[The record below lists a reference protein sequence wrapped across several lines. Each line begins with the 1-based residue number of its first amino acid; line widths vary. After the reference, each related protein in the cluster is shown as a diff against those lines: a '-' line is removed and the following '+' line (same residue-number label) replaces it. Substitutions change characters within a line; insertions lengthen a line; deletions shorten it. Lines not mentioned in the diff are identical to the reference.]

1 MNNGKGVSQ
10 YEVIRQLRF
19 PMIVLVTFAHS
30 YGKVEDGFSLLASD
44 WNTYEF
50 LKLLVSQTLVKVAVP
65 VFFIMS
71 GYLFFANVD
80 KWDVVTYKKKI
91 LRRIKTLLIPYL
103 IWNLL
108 MAVKLKTFS
117 MSMFWAYWD
126 PAGKQIDWFGHE
138 QLMTAPANMPLWF
151 LRDLMV
157 VSLLTPIIYIL
168 ARRLGY
174 WLMAVLTILY
184 LSGICAFIPGLSA
197 YAVYFFTFGAF
208 FSIRGTDLV
217 ENLKRFE
224 WPAYVLSFALA
235 VAMMLTYNTPVFS
248 SLMLCFRLVGAVSV
262 FCLASRILSSTS
274 KRLPSIVCDSAY
286 FIYLSHYVF
295 FFSFID
301 TMFFVLFGT
310 SITALSLH
318 YLLAPLMKVVLLTTV
333 YIVTKHLILTQIFHR
348 VNSNDKSS

>member
-1 MNNGKGVSQ
+1 MERNNISQ
-10 YEVIRQLRF
+10 YEVILQLRF

-30 YGKVEDGFSLLASD
+30 YGEVTEGFSLLTSE

-71 GYLFFANVD
+71 GYLFFANVE
-80 KWDVVTYKKKI
+80 KWSLNVYKSKI
-91 LRRIKTLLIPYL
+91 IRRIKTLLIPYL

-117 MSMFWAYWD
+117 WSIIWVFWY
-126 PAGKQIDWFGHE
+126 PAGIQTDWLGQE
-138 QLMTAPANMPLWF
+138 QWMTAPANMPLWF
-151 LRDLMV
+151 LRDLIV

-168 ARRLGY
+168 VRKFGS
-174 WLMAVLTILY
+174 WLMALLTILY
-184 LSGICAFIPGLSA
+184 LSGICAFIPGISA

-208 FSIRGTDLV
+208 FSIRKM
-217 ENLKRFE
+217 NLIESARRLE
-224 WPAYVLSFALA
+224 WPAYTLSVILA
-235 VAMMLTYNTPVFS
+235 VAMMLAYSTQVFS
-248 SLMLCFRLVGAVSV
+248 SLMLCFRLVGAVAV

-310 SITALSLH
+310 SISALSLH
-318 YLLAPLMKVVLLTTV
+318 YLLAPLLKAAILTTV
-333 YIVTKHLILTQIFHR
+333 YVAYR
-348 VNSNDKSS
+348 VLRVATLNKG

>member
-10 YEVIRQLRF
+10 YEVIQQLRF

-44 WNTYEF
+44 WNAYEF

-80 KWDVVTYKKKI
+80 KWDITTYKKKI

-117 MSMFWAYWD
+117 MSIFWAYWD
-126 PAGKQIDWFGHE
+126 PTGKQIDWFGHE

-168 ARRLGY
+168 VRRLGY
-174 WLMAVLTILY
+174 WLMAALTVLY
-184 LSGICAFIPGLSA
+184 LSGVCAFIPGLSA
-197 YAVYFFTFGAF
+197 YAVFFFTFGAF
-208 FSIRGTDLV
+208 LSIRKMDLITSFKRV
-217 ENLKRFE
+217 EI
-224 WPAYVLSFALA
+224 PAYLLSVLFAISML
-235 VAMMLTYNTPVFS
+235 LTYNTPVFS
-248 SLMLCFRLVGAVSV
+248 SLMLCFRLTGAIAV
-262 FCLASRILSSTS
+262 FCLASRILSVTD
-274 KRLPSIVCDSAY
+274 KRFPSVVCNSAY
-286 FIYLSHYVF
+286 FIYLAHYVF
-295 FFSFID
+295 FFYFID
-301 TMFFVLFGT
+301 MAFFALFDT
-310 SITALSLH
+310 SVSALSLH
-318 YLLAPLMKVVLLTTV
+318 YLLVPLLKAFLMIIAYLI
-333 YIVTKHLILTQIFHR
+333 YTKMMAKGTSA
-348 VNSNDKSS
+348 N

>member
-19 PMIVLVTFAHS
+19 PMIILVTYAHS
-30 YGKVEDGFSLLASD
+30 YGKVEEVFSLLASD

-50 LKLLVSQTLVKVAVP
+50 LKLFVSQTLVKVAVP

-91 LRRIKTLLIPYL
+91 LRRIKTLLLPYL

-108 MAVKLKTFS
+108 MAVKLKTFN
-117 MSMFWAYWD
+117 MSIFWAFWNT
-126 PAGKQIDWFGHE
+126 AGKQIDWFGNE

-168 ARRLGY
+168 VRRLGY
-174 WLMAVLTILY
+174 WLMAVLTVLY
-184 LSGICAFIPGLSA
+184 LLGVCAFIPGLSA
-197 YAVYFFTFGAF
+197 YAVFFFTLGAF
-208 FSIRGTDLV
+208 LSIRKMDLV
-217 ENLKRFE
+217 ENLKQFE
-224 WPAYVLSFALA
+224 WPAYGLSVILG
-235 VAMMLTYNTPVFS
+235 VAMMITYSTPVFS
-248 SLMLCFRLVGAVSV
+248 SLMLCFRLTGAIAV
-262 FCLASRILSSTS
+262 FCLATRILSATD
-274 KRLPSIVCDSAY
+274 KRLPSAVCKSTY
-286 FIYLSHYVF
+286 FIYLAHYVF

-301 TMFFVLFGT
+301 TAFFSLFDT
-310 SITALSLH
+310 SFPALSLH
-318 YLLAPLMKVVLLTTV
+318 YLLVPLIKVTILTTI
-333 YIVTKHLILTQIFHR
+333 YIFIYRLKRELMPTVKGNR
-348 VNSNDKSS
+348 VE

>member
-1 MNNGKGVSQ
+1 MKDRNDASQ
-10 YEVIRQLRF
+10 YEIIRQLRF

-30 YGKVEDGFSLLASD
+30 YGKVAEGFSLLALEWD
-44 WNTYEF
+44 TYEF

-71 GYLFFANVD
+71 GYLFFANVE
-80 KWDVVTYKKKI
+80 KWSLNVYKSKI
-91 LRRIKTLLIPYL
+91 IRRMKTLLIPYL

-117 MSMFWAYWD
+117 WSIFWVFWY
-126 PAGKQIDWFGHE
+126 PAGIQTDWFGQEHW
-138 QLMTAPANMPLWF
+138 MTAPANMPLWF
-151 LRDLMV
+151 LRDLII
-157 VSLLTPIIYIL
+157 VSLFTPIIYIL
-168 ARRLGY
+168 VRKFRS
-174 WLMAVLTILY
+174 WLMALLTILY
-184 LSGICAFIPGLSA
+184 LSGICAFFPGLSA

-208 FSIRGTDLV
+208 FSIRRMNMH
-217 ENLKRFE
+217 ENLMRFE
-224 WPAYVLSFALA
+224 WPVYILSIAFAI
-235 VAMMLTYNTPVFS
+235 AMMLTYNTSAFS
-248 SLMLCFRLVGAVSV
+248 SLMLCFRLVGAVAV

-310 SITALSLH
+310 SISALSLH
-318 YLLAPLMKVVLLTTV
+318 YLLAPLVKVLLMIIA
-333 YIVTKHLILTQIFHR
+333 YLIYTKMMKKNTS
-348 VNSNDKSS
+348 VG

>member
-30 YGKVEDGFSLLASD
+30 YGKVEEGLSLLASD

-80 KWDVVTYKKKI
+80 KWDVATYKKKI
-91 LRRIKTLLIPYL
+91 LRRIKTLLLPYL

-108 MAVKLKTFS
+108 MAVKLKTFC

-126 PAGKQIDWFGHE
+126 SAGKQIDWFGHE

-168 ARRLGY
+168 VRRLGY
-174 WLMAVLTILY
+174 WLMAMLTLLY
-184 LSGICAFIPGLSA
+184 LSGVCAFIPGLSA
-197 YAVYFFTFGAF
+197 YAVFFFTLGAYL
-208 FSIRGTDLV
+208 SIRKMDLV
-217 ENLKRFE
+217 EIFNRFE
-224 WPAYVLSFALA
+224 WPAYGLSIILG
-235 VAMMLTYNTPVFS
+235 VAMMITYSTPVFS
-248 SLMLCFRLVGAVSV
+248 SLMLCFRLTGAIAV
-262 FCLASRILSSTS
+262 FCLASRILSVTD
-274 KRLPSIVCDSAY
+274 KRLPSVVCNSAY
-286 FIYLSHYVF
+286 FIYLAHYVF
-295 FFSFID
+295 FFYFID
-301 TMFFVLFGT
+301 TAFFALFDT
-310 SITALSLH
+310 SVSALSLH
-318 YLLAPLMKVVLLTTV
+318 YLLVPLLKAFLMIIAYLI
-333 YIVTKHLILTQIFHR
+333 YTKMMAKGTSA
-348 VNSNDKSS
+348 N

>member
-30 YGKVEDGFSLLASD
+30 YGKVEEGFSLLASE

-91 LRRIKTLLIPYL
+91 LRRIKTLLLPYL

-108 MAVKLKTFS
+108 MAVKLKTFC

-126 PAGKQIDWFGHE
+126 PAGSQVDWFGHE

-168 ARRLGY
+168 VRRLGY
-174 WLMAVLTILY
+174 WLMAMLIVLY
-184 LSGICAFIPGLSA
+184 LSGVCAFIPGLSA
-197 YAVYFFTFGAF
+197 YAVFFFSLGAF
-208 FSIRGTDLV
+208 LSIRKMDLV
-217 ENLKRFE
+217 ENLKQFE
-224 WPAYVLSFALA
+224 WPAYGFSVILGVS
-235 VAMMLTYNTPVFS
+235 MMITYSTPVFS
-248 SLMLCFRLVGAVSV
+248 SLMLCFRLTGAIAV
-262 FCLASRILSSTS
+262 FCLATRILSATDI
-274 KRLPSIVCDSAY
+274 RLPSVVCKSAY
-286 FIYLSHYVF
+286 FIYLAHYVF
-295 FFSFID
+295 FFYFID
-301 TMFFVLFGT
+301 TAFFALFGT
-310 SITALSLH
+310 SVLALSLH
-318 YLLAPLMKVVLLTTV
+318 YLLVPLVKVFLMIIV
-333 YIVTKHLILTQIFHR
+333 YLIYSRMMVKGTSANKEGIT
-348 VNSNDKSS
+348 S

>member
-1 MNNGKGVSQ
+1 MNGRNDNFQ
-10 YEVIRQLRF
+10 YEIIRQLRF

-30 YGKVEDGFSLLASD
+30 YGEVAEGFSLLASE

-71 GYLFFANVD
+71 GYLFFANVE
-80 KWDVVTYKKKI
+80 KWSLKVYKAKI
-91 LRRIKTLLIPYL
+91 LRRVKTLLIPYL

-108 MAVKLKTFS
+108 MAVKLKSFS
-117 MSMFWAYWD
+117 WSIFWVFWC
-126 PAGKQIDWFGHE
+126 PAGIQTDWFGQE

-157 VSLLTPIIYIL
+157 VSLLTPIIYIGVRKFGSWLL
-168 ARRLGY
+168 AL
-174 WLMAVLTILY
+174 LTILY

-208 FSIRGTDLV
+208 FSIRRMDLL
-217 ENLKRFE
+217 EKLRRFE
-224 WPAYVLSFALA
+224 RLAYFLSIAFAI
-235 VAMMLTYNTPVFS
+235 AMMLTYNTPAFS
-248 SLMLCFRLVGAVSV
+248 SLMLCFRLVGAVAI
-262 FCLASRILSSTS
+262 FCLASRILSSTT
-274 KRLPSIVCDSAY
+274 KRLPSLVCDSAY

-301 TMFFVLFGT
+301 TAFFSILGT
-310 SITALSLH
+310 STPALSIH
-318 YLLAPLMKVVLLTTV
+318 YLLAPLLKFF
-333 YIVTKHLILTQIFHR
+333 ILTIIYHFKKNVTSVMR
-348 VNSNDKSS
+348 ILKFLYRN

>member
-1 MNNGKGVSQ
+1 MSGRNHLFSS
-10 YEVIRQLRF
+10 EVISQLRF

-30 YGKVEDGFSLLASD
+30 YGKVEEGFSLLASD

-50 LKLLVSQTLVKVAVP
+50 LKLLVSQTLVKVSMP

-80 KWDVVTYKKKI
+80 KWDVATYKKKI

-108 MAVKLKTFS
+108 MAIKLKAFS
-117 MSMFWAYWD
+117 MSMFWVHWAS
-126 PAGKQIDWFGHE
+126 AGRQVDWFGRE

-168 ARRLGY
+168 VRKLGY
-174 WLMAVLTILY
+174 WLMFVFTVLY
-184 LSGICAFIPGLSA
+184 LSGVCAFIPGLSA
-197 YAVYFFTFGAF
+197 YAVFFFTLGAF
-208 FSIRGTDLV
+208 LSIRKRDLI

-224 WPAYVLSFALA
+224 WPGYGLSIIFAISML
-235 VAMMLTYNTPVFS
+235 LTYHTSVFS
-248 SLMLCFRLVGAVSV
+248 SLMLCFRLTGAIAV
-262 FCLASRILSSTS
+262 FCLASRILSTTGR
-274 KRLPSIVCDSAY
+274 RLPSPISDSAY
-286 FIYLSHYVF
+286 FIYLAHYVF

-301 TMFFVLFGT
+301 TAFFSLFGT
-310 SITALSLH
+310 STMSLSIH
-318 YLLAPLMKVVLLTTV
+318 YLLCPLLKVAIFVGAYYV
-333 YIVTKHLILTQIFHR
+333 YRNFFIKI
-348 VNSNDKSS
+348 SSTSTY

>member
-1 MNNGKGVSQ
+1 MNGRNDISQ
-10 YEVIRQLRF
+10 YDIIRQLRF

-30 YGKVEDGFSLLASD
+30 YGKVTEGFSLLASE

-71 GYLFFANVD
+71 GYLFFVNV
-80 KWDVVTYKKKI
+80 KEWSLKVYKAKMF
-91 LRRIKTLLIPYL
+91 RRMKTLLIPYL

-108 MAVKLKTFS
+108 MALKLKTFS
-117 MSMFWAYWD
+117 WDLFWVFWC
-126 PAGKQIDWFGHE
+126 PAGIQTDWFGQK

-151 LRDLMV
+151 LRDLIV

-168 ARRLGY
+168 VRKFGS
-174 WLMAVLTILY
+174 WLMFLLTIFY
-184 LSGICAFIPGLSA
+184 FSGICAFIPGLSA

-208 FSIRGTDLV
+208 YSIRRVNLL
-217 ENLKRFE
+217 ENLKQFE
-224 WPAYVLSFALA
+224 WPAYILSIASA
-235 VAMMLTYNTPVFS
+235 IAMMLTYNTPVFS
-248 SLMLCFRLVGAVSV
+248 SLMLCFRLVGAVAV

-274 KRLPSIVCDSAY
+274 KRLPSMVCDSAY

-301 TMFFVLFGT
+301 TSFFVLFGT
-310 SITALSLH
+310 SISALSLH
-318 YLLAPLMKVVLLTTV
+318 YLLAPLVKVLLMIIA
-333 YIVTKHLILTQIFHR
+333 YLIYTKMMKKNTS
-348 VNSNDKSS
+348 VG